1 MVLNKTDE
9 IGRSTEQLK
18 ESLDLKVQQAQS
30 KLDGV
35 SKKIKQSQIEVDKLA
50 QRQVANSATLK
61 NIKDNIDELVKDTK
75 L

>member
-18 ESLDLKVQQAQS
+18 ESLDLKVQQAQL

-35 SKKIKQSQIEVDKLA
+35 SKKMDDPVISESFYIDNAPLPAVKRNV
-50 QRQVANSATLK
+50 SA
-61 NIKDNIDELVKDTK
+61 
-75 L
+75 